1 MQSSTNIFLVG
12 PMGAGKSTIGK
23 KLAKKT
29 SQTFHDSDHEI
40 ERRTGASINL
50 IFEIEGEDGFRK
62 REGQL
67 LDELT
72 SMSNIVLAT
81 GGGAVLNKENRTRLS
96 ERGFVVYLKT
106 DIDQLLKRTSRDSK
120 RPLLQ
125 DDDPKI
131 VMKKLLEERGPLYEE
146 VADMVVDTAGLS
158 ISDIIARIIS
168 ADRKIQ

>member
-1 MQSSTNIFLVG
+1 
-12 PMGAGKSTIGK
+12 MGAGKSTIGK

-40 ERRTGASINL
+40 ENRTGASINL
-50 IFEIEGEDGFRK
+50 IFEIEGEEGFRK

-81 GGGAVLNKENRTRLS
+81 GGGAVLNEENRTRLS
-96 ERGFVVYLKT
+96 ERGFVVYLKS
-106 DIDQLLKRTSRDSK
+106 DIDHLLKRTSRDSK

-125 DDDPKI
+125 DNDPKT
-131 VMKKLLEERGPLYEE
+131 VLKKLLEERGPLYEE
-146 VADMVVDTAGLS
+146 LADMVVDTAGLS
-158 ISDIIARIIS
+158 INDIIAQIMS
-168 ADRKIQ
+168 ADRKTQ

>member
-1 MQSSTNIFLVG
+1 
-12 PMGAGKSTIGK
+12 MGTGKSTIGK
-23 KLAKKT
+23 RLANKT
-29 SQTFHDSDHEI
+29 SQTFYDSDHEI
-40 ERRTGASINL
+40 ENRTGATISL

-81 GGGAVLNKENRTRLS
+81 GGGVVLNVENRTRLS
-96 ERGFVVYLKT
+96 ARGFVVYLRS

-125 DDDPKI
+125 NDEPKAI
-131 VMKKLLEERGPLYEE
+131 LKKLLEERGPLYEE
-146 VADMVVDTAGLS
+146 VADMVVDTADLS
-158 ISDIIARIIS
+158 INDIIAQIMS
-168 ADRKIQ
+168 ADK

>member
-1 MQSSTNIFLVG
+1 
-12 PMGAGKSTIGK
+12 MGTGKSTIGK

-29 SQTFHDSDHEI
+29 SQTFYDSDHEI
-40 ERRTGASINL
+40 ENRTGASINL

-81 GGGAVLNKENRTRLS
+81 GGGAVLNVENRARLS
-96 ERGFVVYLKT
+96 ERGFVVYLKS

-125 DDDPKI
+125 NDDSKAI
-131 VMKKLLEERGPLYEE
+131 VKKLLEERGPLYEE
-146 VADMVVDTAGLS
+146 VADMVIDTADLS
-158 ISDIIARIIS
+158 INDIIAQIMS
-168 ADRKIQ
+168 ANR